1 MSLYTKKIVL
11 FDGECSFCNST
22 VSFLFD
28 RNKKRSLYFA
38 SQQSDVGLELLHFN
52 KLSTDLNTIYYYS
65 NGMVYEKAQ
74 AFFQIAKELDSS
86 WKYLSMLQNII
97 PLPIANWCYDRI
109 AKRRHL
115 ILGKKDTCR
124 LMTAEER
131 EYFLL

>member
-11 FDGECSFCNST
+11 FDGDCSFCNST

-28 RNKKRSLYFA
+28 RNKKHTLYFA
-38 SQQSDVGLELLHFN
+38 SQQSEVGVELLHFN

-65 NGMVYEKAQ
+65 NGIVYEKAQ

-86 WKYLSMLQNII
+86 WKYLSLLRFITPNS
-97 PLPIANWCYDRI
+97 IANWCYDRI

-115 ILGKKDTCR
+115 IWGKKNTCK

-131 EYFLL
+131 KYFLL